1 MDFEQVVM
9 DFEQV
14 VNIWYKCESVELDV
28 YLVWTCYIL
37 MTFIYIYIY
46 ISSVNDVGF

>member
-28 YLVWTCYIL
+28 YLV
-37 MTFIYIYIY
+37 
-46 ISSVNDVGF
+46 